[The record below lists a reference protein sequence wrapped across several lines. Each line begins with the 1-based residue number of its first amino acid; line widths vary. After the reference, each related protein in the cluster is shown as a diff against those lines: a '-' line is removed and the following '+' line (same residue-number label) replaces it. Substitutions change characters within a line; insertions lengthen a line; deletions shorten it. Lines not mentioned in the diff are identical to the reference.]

1 MSLRSPRERLLQ
13 TLAYEAGG
21 LILSVPLV
29 ALVGGGTTAEAFAL
43 MLTLSIAVMLWSPLH
58 NTLFDWVDLSRSGRL
73 ASDRPQRWRLVHAA
87 SHEATTVVVTLPIL
101 IWLASLL
108 FIFTAAGLIGQSVIA
123 SLFGAPLSAGW
134 AALAACA
141 AALPLNSLA
150 MRPLAAVLPRDETT
164 AITLDD
170 LVRRDAEIQIGTA
183 RAGSAARAKVVD
195 VHGQAHFVMVEP
207 HDAAQEFKAG
217 DSVLLVRRE
226 GQTFYGV
233 QYESPLLGL
242 SI

>member
-101 IWLASLL
+101 IWLG
-108 FIFTAAGLIGQSVIA
+108 GLDVR
-123 SLFGAPLSAGW
+123 
-134 AALAACA
+134 AALVTDLGLTLLYIAYAYVFH
-141 AALPLNSLA
+141 LVYDHL
-150 MRPLAAVLPRDETT
+150 RP
-164 AITLDD
+164 
-170 LVRRDAEIQIGTA
+170 VRRPVPPATGL
-183 RAGSAARAKVVD
+183 
-195 VHGQAHFVMVEP
+195 AH
-207 HDAAQEFKAG
+207 D
-217 DSVLLVRRE
+217 
-226 GQTFYGV
+226 
-233 QYESPLLGL
+233 
-242 SI
+242 